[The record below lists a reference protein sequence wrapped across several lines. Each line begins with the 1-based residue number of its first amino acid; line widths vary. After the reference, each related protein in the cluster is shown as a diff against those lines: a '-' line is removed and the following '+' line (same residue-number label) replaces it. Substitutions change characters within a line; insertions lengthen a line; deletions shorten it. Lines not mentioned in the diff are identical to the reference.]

1 MHFSE
6 PLFVPFIYVYGTMKK
21 KHLLLIALGLAA
33 SVQAQNAPASAAAAP
48 APQPAPAV
56 APAPAPATAPVAEPT
71 PAAAPTDSVAVA
83 EPAPAADSTVA
94 DSTAAPAADQVAT
107 DSTAAP
113 APADSAI
120 AVAEPAPAP
129 AADSTAAEPAPA
141 APADSAVA
149 APEQVAVVDSAKAVT
164 DSVATDT
171 SKVAKA
177 PVNKLGDILHG
188 NAYNTVGN
196 EAAAS
201 TIGGNVGLPH
211 FMFGSKLAYF
221 DPVEQQGV
229 VAFGDSW
236 TYFLSFANNDDAD
249 LGLLTAGIAFQK
261 FGASLDYSLGK
272 AWRWTD
278 HADGTDETE
287 RASTAGSIVGANFSL
302 NVGSF
307 DILLS
312 GHYATPNGDYF
323 LNQPNSEI
331 ENEAWAAQGYLGV
344 SYSGEVYYWTLGV
357 EGVRNEYKHKNS
369 VSEIQVKDGKN
380 YLVTT
385 KTTLSDTLAN
395 VSIVPMFTLG
405 AAVLSSENA
414 NVYLGLNTYLPM
426 SNYDE
431 IEGVSDKHQEAQ
443 LVFEPNILGEVQLSK
458 YFMAF
463 GGVKYTWT
471 AAEYSDR
478 ELGGEKTKT
487 VSTIANGT
495 TVNLGARFEYGP
507 AAVELAF
514 TKQFLENPFS
524 GFAEKDAIVTSLGAF
539 IFF

>member
-1 MHFSE
+1 
-6 PLFVPFIYVYGTMKK
+6 MKK

-33 SVQAQNAPASAAAAP
+33 SVQAQNAPAAA
-48 APQPAPAV
+48 QPAPAAVPV
-56 APAPAPATAPVAEPT
+56 AEPAPAAAPVAEPA
-71 PAAAPTDSVAVA
+71 PAAEPAAPAAVAEPAPATVPVAEPAPAAEPAAPAAVA
-83 EPAPAADSTVA
+83 EPAPAAEPEQAAASDSADASNTTETVA
-94 DSTAAPAADQVAT
+94 AAE
-107 DSTAAP
+107 S
-113 APADSAI
+113 
-120 AVAEPAPAP
+120 AP
-129 AADSTAAEPAPA
+129 AADSTAAEPAPVVT
-141 APADSAVA
+141 ADSATVA
-149 APEQVAVVDSAKAVT
+149 AT
-164 DSVATDT
+164 DSLAKD
-171 SKVAKA
+171 SSNVAKA

-201 TIGGNVGLPH
+201 TIGGNVGFPH

-221 DPVEQQGV
+221 DPIEQQGV

-236 TYFLSFANNDDAD
+236 TYFLSFDNNDDAD

-272 AWRWTD
+272 AWRWSD

-287 RASTAGSIVGANFSL
+287 KSSAAGSVVGANFSL

-312 GHYATPNGDYF
+312 GHYATPYGNHF
-323 LNQPNSEI
+323 LEQPNSEI
-331 ENEAWAAQGYLGV
+331 EDEAWAAQGYLGV
-344 SYSGEVYYWTLGV
+344 SYSGDVFYWTIGV
-357 EGVRNEYKHKNS
+357 EGLRNEYKHKTS
-369 VSEIQVKDGKN
+369 VSELQVKDGKN
-380 YLVTT
+380 YMVTT

-414 NVYLGLNTYLPM
+414 NVYLGLNTFLPM
-426 SNYDE
+426 YNYDN
-431 IEGVSDKHQEAQ
+431 IEGVSDRHQDAQ

-463 GGVKYTWT
+463 GGAKYTWT

-478 ELGGEKTKT
+478 ELGDEKTKS
-487 VSTIANGT
+487 VSTITNGT
-495 TVNLGARFEYGP
+495 TVNLGARFDYGP
-507 AAVELAF
+507 AALELAF

>member
-1 MHFSE
+1 
-6 PLFVPFIYVYGTMKK
+6 MKK

-48 APQPAPAV
+48 AAQPAPAV
-56 APAPAPATAPVAEPT
+56 APAPAPATAPVAEPA

-129 AADSTAAEPAPA
+129 AADSTATEPAPA
-141 APADSAVA
+141 APADSVAA

-196 EAAAS
+196 EAAAP
-201 TIGGNVGLPH
+201 TIGGNVGFPH

-229 VAFGDSW
+229 VAFGNSW
-236 TYFLSFANNDDAD
+236 TYFLSFENNDDAD
-249 LGLLTAGIAFQK
+249 MGLLTAGIAFQK

-287 RASTAGSIVGANFSL
+287 RASTAGSVVGANFSL

-312 GHYATPNGDYF
+312 GHYATPYGNHF

-331 ENEAWAAQGYLGV
+331 EDDAWAAQGYLGV
-344 SYSGEVYYWTLGV
+344 SYSGDVYYWTLGV

-369 VSEIQVKDGKN
+369 VSELQVKDGKN

-414 NVYLGLNTYLPM
+414 NVYLGLNTFLPM
-426 SNYDE
+426 YNYDN
-431 IEGVSDKHQEAQ
+431 IEGVNDRHQDAQ

-463 GGVKYTWT
+463 GGAKYTWT

-478 ELGGEKTKT
+478 ELGDEKTKS
-487 VSTIANGT
+487 VSTITNGT
-495 TVNLGARFEYGP
+495 TVNLGARFDYGP

-514 TKQFLENPFS
+514 TKQFLANPFS

>member
-6 PLFVPFIYVYGTMKK
+6 PLFAPFIYVYGTMKK

-48 APQPAPAV
+48 AAQPAPAV
-56 APAPAPATAPVAEPT
+56 APTPAPATAPVAEPA

-107 DSTAAP
+107 DSTATP
-113 APADSAI
+113 APADSAV
-120 AVAEPAPAP
+120 AVAEPAPA
-129 AADSTAAEPAPA
+129 ADSTVAEPAPA

-201 TIGGNVGLPH
+201 TIGGNVGFPH

-221 DPVEQQGV
+221 DHVEQQGV

-236 TYFLSFANNDDAD
+236 TYFLSFDNNDEAD
-249 LGLLTAGIAFQK
+249 MGLLTAGIAFQK

-287 RASTAGSIVGANFSL
+287 KSSTAGSVVGANFSL

-312 GHYATPNGDYF
+312 GHYATPNGNHF
-323 LNQPNSEI
+323 LNQSNSEI
-331 ENEAWAAQGYLGV
+331 EDEAWAAQGYLGV
-344 SYSGEVYYWTLGV
+344 SYSGDVYYWTLGV
-357 EGVRNEYKHKNS
+357 EGIRNEYKHKTS

-414 NVYLGLNTYLPM
+414 NVYLGLNTFLPM
-426 SNYDE
+426 YNYDN
-431 IEGVSDKHQEAQ
+431 IEGVSDRHQDAQ

-463 GGVKYTWT
+463 GGAKYTWT

-478 ELGGEKTKT
+478 ELGGEKTKNI
-487 VSTIANGT
+487 STIANGT

>member
-1 MHFSE
+1 
-6 PLFVPFIYVYGTMKK
+6 MKK

-33 SVQAQNAPASAAAAP
+33 RVQAQNAPASAAATP
-48 APQPAPAV
+48 AAQPAPAV
-56 APAPAPATAPVAEPT
+56 APAPATAPVAEPA

-107 DSTAAP
+107 DSTATP
-113 APADSAI
+113 APADSAV
-120 AVAEPAPAP
+120 AVAEPAPA
-129 AADSTAAEPAPA
+129 ADSTVAETAAA
-141 APADSAVA
+141 APADSAIA

-201 TIGGNVGLPH
+201 TIGGNVGIPH

-236 TYFLSFANNDDAD
+236 TYFLSFDNNDEAD
-249 LGLLTAGIAFQK
+249 MGLLTAGIAFQK

-287 RASTAGSIVGANFSL
+287 KSSTAGSVVGANFSL
-302 NVGSF
+302 NLGSF

-312 GHYATPNGDYF
+312 GHYATPYGNHF
-323 LNQPNSEI
+323 LDQPNSEI
-331 ENEAWAAQGYLGV
+331 EDDAWAAQGYLGV
-344 SYSGEVYYWTLGV
+344 SYSGDVYYWTLGV
-357 EGVRNEYKHKNS
+357 EGIRNEYKHKNS

-414 NVYLGLNTYLPM
+414 NVYLGLNTFLPM
-426 SNYDE
+426 YNYDN
-431 IEGVSDKHQEAQ
+431 IEGVSDRHRDAQ

-463 GGVKYTWT
+463 GGAKYTWT

-487 VSTIANGT
+487 VSTITNGT

-507 AAVELAF
+507 TAVELAF

>member
-1 MHFSE
+1 
-6 PLFVPFIYVYGTMKK
+6 MKK

-33 SVQAQNAPASAAAAP
+33 SVQAQNAPASAAATP
-48 APQPAPAV
+48 AAQPAPAV
-56 APAPAPATAPVAEPT
+56 APAPAPATAPVAEPA

-107 DSTAAP
+107 DSTATP

-120 AVAEPAPAP
+120 AVAEPAPA
-129 AADSTAAEPAPA
+129 ADSTVAEPAPA

-201 TIGGNVGLPH
+201 TIGGNVGFPH

-229 VAFGDSW
+229 VAFGNSW
-236 TYFLSFANNDDAD
+236 TYFLSFENNDDAD
-249 LGLLTAGIAFQK
+249 MGLLTAGIAFQK

-287 RASTAGSIVGANFSL
+287 RASTAGSVVGANFSL

-312 GHYATPNGDYF
+312 GHYATPNGNHF
-323 LNQPNSEI
+323 LDQSNSEI
-331 ENEAWAAQGYLGV
+331 EDDAWAAQGYLGV
-344 SYSGEVYYWTLGV
+344 SYSGDVYYWTLGV
-357 EGVRNEYKHKNS
+357 EGVRNEYKHKTS

-414 NVYLGLNTYLPM
+414 NVYLGLNTFLPM
-426 SNYDE
+426 YNYDN
-431 IEGVSDKHQEAQ
+431 IEGVSDRHQDAQ

-463 GGVKYTWT
+463 GGAKYTWT

-514 TKQFLENPFS
+514 TKQFLANPFS

>member
-1 MHFSE
+1 
-6 PLFVPFIYVYGTMKK
+6 MKK

-33 SVQAQNAPASAAAAP
+33 SVQAQNAPAAA
-48 APQPAPAV
+48 QPAPAAVPV
-56 APAPAPATAPVAEPT
+56 AEPAPAAAPVAEPA
-71 PAAAPTDSVAVA
+71 PAAEPAAPAAVAEPAPATVPVAEPAPAAEPAAPAAVA
-83 EPAPAADSTVA
+83 EPAPAAEPEQ
-94 DSTAAPAADQVAT
+94 AAA
-107 DSTAAP
+107 S
-113 APADSAI
+113 DSAD
-120 AVAEPAPAP
+120 ASNTTETVVAAESAP
-129 AADSTAAEPAPA
+129 AADSTAVEPAPVA
-141 APADSAVA
+141 TADSAAVA
-149 APEQVAVVDSAKAVT
+149 AT
-164 DSVATDT
+164 DSLAKD
-171 SKVAKA
+171 SSNVAKA

-201 TIGGNVGLPH
+201 TIGGNVGFPH

-221 DPVEQQGV
+221 DPIEQQGV

-236 TYFLSFANNDDAD
+236 TYFLSFDNNDDAD

-287 RASTAGSIVGANFSL
+287 RSSTAGSVVGANFSL
-302 NVGSF
+302 NLGSF

-312 GHYATPNGDYF
+312 GHYATPYGNHF
-323 LNQPNSEI
+323 LDQTDSEI
-331 ENEAWAAQGYLGV
+331 EDDAWAAQGYLGV
-344 SYSGEVYYWTLGV
+344 SYSGDVYYWTLGV
-357 EGVRNEYKHKNS
+357 EGVRNEYKHKTS

-385 KTTLSDTLAN
+385 KTTLSDTLAS
-395 VSIVPMFTLG
+395 VAIVPMFTLG

-414 NVYLGLNTYLPM
+414 NVYLGLNTFVPM
-426 SNYDE
+426 CNYDK
-431 IEGVSDKHQEAQ
+431 IEGISDKHQEAQ

-463 GGVKYTWT
+463 GGAKYTWT
-471 AAEYSDR
+471 AAEYNNN
-478 ELGGEKTKT
+478 ELGDEKTKE
-487 VSTIANGT
+487 VSTVTNGT
-495 TVNLGARFEYGP
+495 TVNLGARFDYGP
-507 AAVELAF
+507 AAIELAF
-514 TKQFLENPFS
+514 TKQFLANPFS

>member
-1 MHFSE
+1 
-6 PLFVPFIYVYGTMKK
+6 MKK

-48 APQPAPAV
+48 AAQPAPAV
-56 APAPAPATAPVAEPT
+56 APAPAPATAPVAEPA

-107 DSTAAP
+107 DSTATP
-113 APADSAI
+113 APADSAV
-120 AVAEPAPAP
+120 AVAEPAPA
-129 AADSTAAEPAPA
+129 ADSTVAEPAPA

-149 APEQVAVVDSAKAVT
+149 APEQVAVVDSAKVVT

-201 TIGGNVGLPH
+201 TIGGNVGIPH

-221 DPVEQQGV
+221 DPIEQQGV

-236 TYFLSFANNDDAD
+236 TYFLSFDNNDEAD
-249 LGLLTAGIAFQK
+249 MGLLTAGIAFQK

-287 RASTAGSIVGANFSL
+287 KSSTAGSVVGANFSL
-302 NVGSF
+302 NFGSF

-312 GHYATPNGDYF
+312 GHYATPYGNHF
-323 LNQPNSEI
+323 LDQPNSEI
-331 ENEAWAAQGYLGV
+331 EDDAWAAQGYLGV
-344 SYSGEVYYWTLGV
+344 SYSGDVYYWTLGV
-357 EGVRNEYKHKNS
+357 EGVRNEYKHKTS
-369 VSEIQVKDGKN
+369 VSELQVKDGKN

-414 NVYLGLNTYLPM
+414 NVYLGLNTFLPM
-426 SNYDE
+426 YNYDN
-431 IEGVSDKHQEAQ
+431 IEGVSDRHQDAQ

-463 GGVKYTWT
+463 GGAKYTWT

-478 ELGGEKTKT
+478 ELGGEKTKNI
-487 VSTIANGT
+487 STIANGT
-495 TVNLGARFEYGP
+495 TVNLGARFDYGP

-514 TKQFLENPFS
+514 TKQFLANPFS

>member
-6 PLFVPFIYVYGTMKK
+6 PLFAPFIYVYGTMKK

-48 APQPAPAV
+48 AAQPAPAV
-56 APAPAPATAPVAEPT
+56 APTPAPATAPVAEPA

-107 DSTAAP
+107 DSTATP
-113 APADSAI
+113 APADSAV
-120 AVAEPAPAP
+120 AVAEPAPA
-129 AADSTAAEPAPA
+129 ADSTVAEPAPA

-201 TIGGNVGLPH
+201 TIGGNVGFPH

-236 TYFLSFANNDDAD
+236 TYFLSFDNNDEAD
-249 LGLLTAGIAFQK
+249 MGLLTAGIAFQK

-287 RASTAGSIVGANFSL
+287 KSSTAGSVVGANFSL

-312 GHYATPNGDYF
+312 GHYATPYGNHF
-323 LNQPNSEI
+323 LDQPNSEI
-331 ENEAWAAQGYLGV
+331 EDDAWAAQGYLGV
-344 SYSGEVYYWTLGV
+344 SYSGDVYYWTLGI
-357 EGVRNEYKHKNS
+357 ESVRNEYKHKTS
-369 VSEIQVKDGKN
+369 VSELQVKDGKN

-414 NVYLGLNTYLPM
+414 NVYLGLNTFLPM
-426 SNYDE
+426 YNYDN
-431 IEGVSDKHQEAQ
+431 IEGISDRHQDAQ
-443 LVFEPNILGEVQLSK
+443 LVFEPNILGEIQLSK

-463 GGVKYTWT
+463 GGAKYTWT

-478 ELGGEKTKT
+478 ELGGEKTKNI
-487 VSTIANGT
+487 STIANGT

>member
-1 MHFSE
+1 
-6 PLFVPFIYVYGTMKK
+6 MKK

-33 SVQAQNAPASAAAAP
+33 SVQAQNAPANATAATAPQIAPAAAP
-48 APQPAPAV
+48 ANN
-56 APAPAPATAPVAEPT
+56 PAPAPATAT
-71 PAAAPTDSVAVA
+71 

-94 DSTAAPAADQVAT
+94 
-107 DSTAAP
+107 
-113 APADSAI
+113 
-120 AVAEPAPAP
+120 AVEPAP
-129 AADSTAAEPAPA
+129 AADSTAAESAPA
-141 APADSAVA
+141 ATADSTAT
-149 APEQVAVVDSAKAVT
+149 APEQVAVADSAK
-164 DSVATDT
+164 VATD
-171 SKVAKA
+171 SLAKDSSNVAKA

-201 TIGGNVGLPH
+201 TIGGNVGFPH

-236 TYFLSFANNDDAD
+236 TYFLSFDNNDEAD
-249 LGLLTAGIAFQK
+249 MGLLTAGIAFQK

-287 RASTAGSIVGANFSL
+287 RASTAGSVVGANFSL

-312 GHYATPNGDYF
+312 GHYATPNGNHF
-323 LNQPNSEI
+323 LDQSNSEI
-331 ENEAWAAQGYLGV
+331 EDEAWAAQGYLGV
-344 SYSGEVYYWTLGV
+344 SYSGDVYYWTLGV
-357 EGVRNEYKHKNS
+357 EGIRNEYKHKTS

-414 NVYLGLNTYLPM
+414 NVYLGLNTFLPM
-426 SNYDE
+426 YNYDN
-431 IEGVSDKHQEAQ
+431 IEGVSDRHQEAQ

-463 GGVKYTWT
+463 GGAKYTWT

>member
-1 MHFSE
+1 
-6 PLFVPFIYVYGTMKK
+6 MKK

-48 APQPAPAV
+48 AAQPAPAV
-56 APAPAPATAPVAEPT
+56 APAPAPATAPVAEPV

-83 EPAPAADSTVA
+83 EPAPAADSTAA

-107 DSTAAP
+107 DSTATP
-113 APADSAI
+113 TPADSAV
-120 AVAEPAPAP
+120 AVAEPAP

-141 APADSAVA
+141 APADSVAA
-149 APEQVAVVDSAKAVT
+149 APEQVAVVDSAASAGSATLAVT

-236 TYFLSFANNDDAD
+236 TYFLSFDNNDEAD
-249 LGLLTAGIAFQK
+249 MGLLTAGIAFQK

-287 RASTAGSIVGANFSL
+287 RASTAGSVVGANFSL

-312 GHYATPNGDYF
+312 GHYATPNGNHF
-323 LNQPNSEI
+323 LDQSNSEI
-331 ENEAWAAQGYLGV
+331 EDEAWAAQGYLGV
-344 SYSGEVYYWTLGV
+344 SYSGDVYYWTLGV
-357 EGVRNEYKHKNS
+357 EGVRNEYKHKTS

-395 VSIVPMFTLG
+395 VSIIPMFTLG

-414 NVYLGLNTYLPM
+414 NVYLGLNTFLPM
-426 SNYDE
+426 YNYDN
-431 IEGVSDKHQEAQ
+431 IEGVSDRHQDAQ

-463 GGVKYTWT
+463 GGAKYTWT

-478 ELGGEKTKT
+478 ELGGEKTKNI
-487 VSTIANGT
+487 STIANGT
-495 TVNLGARFEYGP
+495 TVNLGARFNYGP

-514 TKQFLENPFS
+514 TKQFLANPFS

>member
-6 PLFVPFIYVYGTMKK
+6 PLFAPFIYVYGTMKK

-48 APQPAPAV
+48 AAQPAPAV
-56 APAPAPATAPVAEPT
+56 APAPAPATAPVAEPA

-107 DSTAAP
+107 DSTATP
-113 APADSAI
+113 APADSAV
-120 AVAEPAPAP
+120 AVAEPAPA
-129 AADSTAAEPAPA
+129 ADSTVAEPAPA

-201 TIGGNVGLPH
+201 TIGGNVGFPH

-236 TYFLSFANNDDAD
+236 TYFLSFDNNDEAD
-249 LGLLTAGIAFQK
+249 MGLLTAGIAFQK

-287 RASTAGSIVGANFSL
+287 KSSTAGSVVGANFSL

-312 GHYATPNGDYF
+312 GHYATPNGNHF
-323 LNQPNSEI
+323 LNQSNSEI
-331 ENEAWAAQGYLGV
+331 EDEAWAAQGYLGV
-344 SYSGEVYYWTLGV
+344 SYSGDVYYWTLGV
-357 EGVRNEYKHKNS
+357 EGIRNEYKHKTS

-414 NVYLGLNTYLPM
+414 NVYLGLNTFLPM
-426 SNYDE
+426 YNYDN
-431 IEGVSDKHQEAQ
+431 IEGISDRHQDAQ

-463 GGVKYTWT
+463 GGAKYTWT

-478 ELGGEKTKT
+478 ELGGEKTKS
-487 VSTIANGT
+487 VSTITNGT
-495 TVNLGARFEYGP
+495 TVNLGARFDYGP

-514 TKQFLENPFS
+514 TKQFLANPFS

>member
-1 MHFSE
+1 
-6 PLFVPFIYVYGTMKK
+6 MKK

-48 APQPAPAV
+48 AAQPAPAV
-56 APAPAPATAPVAEPT
+56 APAPAPATAPVAEPA

-107 DSTAAP
+107 DSTATP
-113 APADSAI
+113 APADSAV
-120 AVAEPAPAP
+120 AVAEPAPA
-129 AADSTAAEPAPA
+129 ADSTVAEPAPA
-141 APADSAVA
+141 APADSAVT

-201 TIGGNVGLPH
+201 TIGGNVGFPH

-236 TYFLSFANNDDAD
+236 TYFLSFDNNDEAD
-249 LGLLTAGIAFQK
+249 MGLLTAGIAFQK

-287 RASTAGSIVGANFSL
+287 KSSTAGSVVGANFSL

-312 GHYATPNGDYF
+312 GHYATPYGNHF
-323 LNQPNSEI
+323 LDQPNSEI
-331 ENEAWAAQGYLGV
+331 EDDAWAAQGYLGV
-344 SYSGEVYYWTLGV
+344 SYSGDVYYWTLGV
-357 EGVRNEYKHKNS
+357 EGVRNEYKHKTS
-369 VSEIQVKDGKN
+369 VSELQVKDGKN

-395 VSIVPMFTLG
+395 VSIIPMFTLG

-414 NVYLGLNTYLPM
+414 NVYLGLNTFLPM
-426 SNYDE
+426 YNYDN
-431 IEGVSDKHQEAQ
+431 IEGISDRHQDAQ

-463 GGVKYTWT
+463 GGAKYTWT

-478 ELGGEKTKT
+478 ELGGEKTKNI
-487 VSTIANGT
+487 STIANGT
-495 TVNLGARFEYGP
+495 TVNMGARFDYGP

-514 TKQFLENPFS
+514 TKQFLANPFS

>member
-6 PLFVPFIYVYGTMKK
+6 PLFAPFIYVYGTMKK

-48 APQPAPAV
+48 AAQPAPAV
-56 APAPAPATAPVAEPT
+56 APAPAPATAPVAEPA

-83 EPAPAADSTVA
+83 EPAPAADSTAA

-107 DSTAAP
+107 DSTATP
-113 APADSAI
+113 APADSAV
-120 AVAEPAPAP
+120 AVAEPAPA
-129 AADSTAAEPAPA
+129 ADSTVAEPAPA

-201 TIGGNVGLPH
+201 TIGGNVGFPH

-236 TYFLSFANNDDAD
+236 TYFLSFDNNDDAD

-287 RASTAGSIVGANFSL
+287 KSSTAGSVVGANFSL

-312 GHYATPNGDYF
+312 GHYATPNGNHF
-323 LNQPNSEI
+323 LDQSNSEI
-331 ENEAWAAQGYLGV
+331 EDDAWAAQGYLGV
-344 SYSGEVYYWTLGV
+344 SYSGDVYYWTLGV
-357 EGVRNEYKHKNS
+357 EGIRNEYKHKTS

-414 NVYLGLNTYLPM
+414 NVYLGLNTFLPM
-426 SNYDE
+426 YNYDN
-431 IEGVSDKHQEAQ
+431 IEGVSDRHQEAQ

-463 GGVKYTWT
+463 GGAKYTWT

-478 ELGGEKTKT
+478 ELGGEKTKS
-487 VSTIANGT
+487 VSTITNGT
-495 TVNLGARFEYGP
+495 TVNLGARFDYGP

-514 TKQFLENPFS
+514 TKQFLANPFS